1 MSELKHARQHC
12 CIPQP
17 WSYSHHWAAPIVHAR
32 FYFLSNDELLEI
44 LAEAKDPLAVQP
56 FVKKCFEAV
65 KELVFEDGHI
75 VGLISGEGEKITFN
89 AHVDPVALGELPV
102 DELLICSCLVAA
114 VAIN

>member
-1 MSELKHARQHC
+1 LHQSWTINLQDVC
-12 CIPQP
+12 LC
-17 WSYSHHWAAPIVHAR
+17 AAPVHAR

-75 VGLISGEGEKITFN
+75 VGLVSGEGEKITFN
-89 AHVDPVALGELPV
+89 AHVDPVALGRSPMFHCSELTTC
-102 DELLICSCLVAA
+102 LLPPWSAA
-114 VAIN
+114 VLTME